1 MKSNR
6 ILRPLALLAVLAAGL
21 AFAPAAHAQAGT
33 ETLTVIDTGCV
44 TGNTCTLQLSR
55 EALAAGVSTCDPA
68 GSSKYSALNV
78 SAVVPVIGLINTSWT
93 YADSAIVQG
102 VTYCYVATVTSQA
115 GLTSPASAP
124 FLAAIPAAPAPP
136 APTITGNYQAPA

>member
-1 MKSNR
+1 MRSLLLTLLTMF
-6 ILRPLALLAVLAAGL
+6 ILGS
-21 AFAPAAHAQAGT
+21 APSPVRAQAPT

-55 EALAAGVSTCDPA
+55 EALAPGVSTCDAA
-68 GSSKYSALNV
+68 GNSKYSAI
-78 SAVVPVIGLINTSWT
+78 STASVVPVIGSVNTAWT
-93 YADSAIVQG
+93 YADTAITQG
-102 VTYCYVATVTSQA
+102 VSYCYVATVTSQA

-136 APTITGNYQAPA
+136 APTVTGNYVA

>member
-1 MKSNR
+1 MR
-6 ILRPLALLAVLAAGL
+6 MLLLSLAATL
-21 AFAPAAHAQAGT
+21 LVACMPSPVAAQTAGT

-68 GSSKYSALNV
+68 GSSKYSAINT
-78 SAVVPVIGLINTSWT
+78 SAVVPSIGLVNTSWT
-93 YADSAIVQG
+93 YADTAIVQG

-136 APTITGNYQAPA
+136 APTITGNYQAPV